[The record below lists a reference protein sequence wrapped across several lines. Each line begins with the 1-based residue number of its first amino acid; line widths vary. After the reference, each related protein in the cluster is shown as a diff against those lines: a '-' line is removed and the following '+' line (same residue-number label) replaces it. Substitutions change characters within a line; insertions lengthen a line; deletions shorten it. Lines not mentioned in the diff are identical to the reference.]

1 MVIFH
6 SYVSLAEGMFLSSWW
21 IFLTLPLL
29 VGWKTRFA
37 HAKFGLPYSVELC
50 LWVAH
55 FRIPY
60 NLCQATVMAI
70 Y

>member
-1 MVIFH
+1 MIFH

-37 HAKFGLPYSVELC
+37 HAKFGHSPRGAVPVGGSFPY
-50 LWVAH
+50 
-55 FRIPY
+55 
-60 NLCQATVMAI
+60 TVQLVSSHS
-70 Y
+70 